1 MFRQAGIGALAFDAD
16 DLHQPAIGGEL
27 HELLMIL
34 VGGQARRNRRKAARP
49 GSLVKNTDNWHP
61 KKGGGRR
68 EPPRPKALCKKFRQV
83 AQAAVAPD
91 DGAPPCVTF
100 FHAAEL
106 TSCSGRPVSER
117 WPLTPMVCTSRPS
130 VVNFMNC

>member
-1 MFRQAGIGALAFDAD
+1 MRHLFSCGRADIVFRQAGIGALAFDAD

-27 HELLMIL
+27 HELLMTL

-91 DGAPPCVTF
+91 DSASRRSPRGPAKP
-100 FHAAEL
+100 
-106 TSCSGRPVSER
+106 ER
-117 WPLTPMVCTSRPS
+117 ASDAS
-130 VVNFMNC
+130 